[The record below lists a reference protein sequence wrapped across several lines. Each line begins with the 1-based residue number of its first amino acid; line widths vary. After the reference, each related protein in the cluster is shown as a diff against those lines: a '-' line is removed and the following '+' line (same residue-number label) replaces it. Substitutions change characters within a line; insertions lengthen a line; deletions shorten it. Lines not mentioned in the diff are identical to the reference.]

1 MKVCATKRSPQ
12 EVAYMSD
19 PKGAR
24 VYTEARRRRVGG
36 GEGAG
41 HKEGYAGKVVLGTC
55 FHTLAKNKLSFQSD
69 QHSP

>member
-24 VYTEARRRRVGG
+24 VYTEAMRKRVGG
-36 GEGAG
+36 RGR
-41 HKEGYAGKVVLGTC
+41 GT
-55 FHTLAKNKLSFQSD
+55 TKAM
-69 QHSP
+69 PGR